1 MTAVS
6 KTPARSLHVAH
17 PYRPY
22 LHLEHPRST
31 PRSSTAATANAGAWR
46 PRFFPLD
53 PGVDLEDFPEDPPV
67 DPETSRAFLAFN
79 TDLTDLCVDPLV
91 TSPRALRLEGAVTLV
106 PCLLLLLLLP
116 APFLPSEDVDRPSA
130 SHLAHSSR
138 DMSSSS
144 PSS

>member
-1 MTAVS
+1 M
-6 KTPARSLHVAH
+6 
-17 PYRPY
+17 
-22 LHLEHPRST
+22 
-31 PRSSTAATANAGAWR
+31 
-46 PRFFPLD
+46 
-53 PGVDLEDFPEDPPV
+53 EDFPEDPPV

-106 PCLLLLLLLP
+106 PCLLLLLLLLLP